1 MIKRGF
7 FSQKTNFLKIV
18 ILCFLILISALIT
31 NLFAYSIDTFFF
43 KFEKSV
49 FHNGQYFSIESLKL
63 LQFFNSIGIFIIPI
77 LLYSY
82 LTDFNLKFKFNF
94 KRQELL
100 LVCGIIILSY
110 PFISY
115 IYELNQKINLPEWAL
130 SYEQRA
136 EQLTREFIKMDSLL
150 DLGINLIL
158 IAIIPAVG
166 EELLFR
172 GYLQESFSKWLQN
185 AHLAIIFSAFLFS
198 AIHLQFHGFFPRFVL
213 GILLGYLFF

>member
-1 MIKRGF
+1 M
-7 FSQKTNFLKIV
+7 
-18 ILCFLILISALIT
+18 
-31 NLFAYSIDTFFF
+31 
-43 KFEKSV
+43 
-49 FHNGQYFSIESLKL
+49 
-63 LQFFNSIGIFIIPI
+63 
-77 LLYSY
+77 
-82 LTDFNLKFKFNF
+82 
-94 KRQELL
+94 
-100 LVCGIIILSY
+100 VCGIIILSY

-198 AIHLQFHGFFPRFVL
+198 AIHLQFHGFFPRFFL
-213 GILLGYLFF
+213 GILLGYLFLLSGSIMIPIFAHFVNNALVVIFSYTSFINYSSVTDYKTTFVHALFSFISIVLLLFLLYNVIKNRKNHKVNFD